1 MIYLDNAATTQP
13 SKEALAIYNEAQQT
27 LFFNS
32 ESLHVGGEM
41 AREAL
46 NSSRHYIQKHF
57 NTDKEVLFSTSGS
70 HANQIAIDIYL
81 SQAQEG
87 KVLVSPYEH
96 PSIYATLEPYKKQF
110 EIVEMPL
117 TNEGAIDLAALEALV
132 DNETVLIIAQHVNSE
147 IGYILPVHEIAEFA
161 QAYNIPFHVDGVQ
174 AVQKIEDKAIQAFT
188 SYAFSGHKFK
198 GTKGVGALLIEHKS
212 VRPTN
217 IHYFHEEGTRNGTL
231 DVPGILAMTRALSLD
246 AGYEHLTKLH
256 QYATERA
263 LASGFSVLRSDKQ
276 APHIIGLL
284 TPQFEGQYIM
294 QSLSSRNICISTGT
308 ACGHG
313 LLLSEGLIEKIK
325 QTEHEAD
332 QYVRIS
338 FSSNSTLG
346 EIDTCFNEID
356 KILEGVAAHE
366 SSGSATN

>member
-13 SKEALAIYNEAQQT
+13 SEEALAIYNEAQQT

-46 NSSRHYIQKHF
+46 NSSRHYIQSLF

-81 SQAQEG
+81 SQVVEG
-87 KVLVSPYEH
+87 KVFVSPYEH
-96 PSIYATLEPYKKQF
+96 PSIFAALEPYRKQF
-110 EIVEMPL
+110 EIIEMPL
-117 TNEGAIDLAALEALV
+117 TNDGAIDLTTLKTQV
-132 DNETVLIIAQHVNSE
+132 DNETVLMIAQHVNSE
-147 IGYILPVHEIAEFA
+147 MGYILPVHEIAEIA
-161 QAYNIPFHVDGVQ
+161 HTYNIPFHVDGVQ

-188 SYAFSGHKFK
+188 SYSFSGHKFK

-246 AGYEHLTKLH
+246 ADYDYLTKLH
-256 QYATERA
+256 QYAIKRA
-263 LASGFSVLRSDKQ
+263 LASGFSVLESEKQ

-284 TPQFEGQYIM
+284 TPRFEGQYIM

-325 QTEHEAD
+325 QTGHEAD

-338 FSSNSTLG
+338 FSRNSTLE
-346 EIDTCFNEID
+346 EIDTCFHEID

>member
-46 NSSRHYIQKHF
+46 SSSRHYIQEYF

-70 HANQIAIDIYL
+70 HANQIAINIYL
-81 SQAQEG
+81 SQAQKG

-96 PSIYATLEPYKKQF
+96 PSIFAALDPYRKQF
-110 EIVEMPL
+110 NIVEMPL
-117 TNEGAIDLAALEALV
+117 TQEGAIDLTALEALI
-132 DNETVLIIAQHVNSE
+132 DAETVLIIAQHVNSE
-147 IGYILPVHEIAEFA
+147 MGYILPVHDIAQLA
-161 QAYNIPFHVDGVQ
+161 QSFNIPFHVDGVQ

-188 SYAFSGHKFK
+188 SYSFSGHKFK

-217 IHYFHEEGTRNGTL
+217 VHYFHEEGTRNGTL

-246 AGYEHLTKLH
+246 AEQDHLVQLH
-256 QYATERA
+256 NYATERA
-263 LASGFSVLRSDKQ
+263 VASGFGVLKNEQQ
-276 APHIIGLL
+276 APHVIGLL
-284 TPQFEGQYIM
+284 TPKFEGQYIM

-313 LLLSEGLIEKIK
+313 LLLSDGLIEKIK
-325 QTEHEAD
+325 QTKYEAD

-338 FSSNSTLG
+338 FSSSSTID

-356 KILEGVAAHE
+356 KILEGAAAHE